1 MQVKGPKLN
10 QKLFRS
16 PPPRPNTGQEASR
29 VEASPATPVDHLD
42 EVRQR
47 LVREGFA
54 EAVRVPRFELRPSSP
69 AAPPPRKQGVTA
81 GCPAW
86 APSRGAIV
94 SR

>member
-1 MQVKGPKLN
+1 MD
-10 QKLFRS
+10 
-16 PPPRPNTGQEASR
+16 PNALDAFAAQPLARQLG
-29 VEASPATPVDHLD
+29 PVDHLD